1 MRVID
6 LAFASRTAR
15 DDHPLT
21 ERQKKKRG
29 GKRPKIELHT
39 LLPHALIFR
48 VFYVSFFFLSL
59 WVVVVVLGR
68 TPPRRKKGKKKR
80 HSQRFWFWSYESSFK
95 NIEFL
100 KAFVF
105 S

>member
-59 WVVVVVLGR
+59 VR
-68 TPPRRKKGKKKR
+68 RRRPRKDPPEKKKGEEKTTFAALLVLVIR
-80 HSQRFWFWSYESSFK
+80 V
-95 NIEFL
+95 L
-100 KAFVF
+100 L
-105 S
+105 